1 MLGSWVIVIKIL
13 CFNCLFCFLKFIV
26 QKFMIMLIKSVKEV
40 FDMEVESF
48 SVSFGRGERECDKGR
63 NEL

>member
-1 MLGSWVIVIKIL
+1 
-13 CFNCLFCFLKFIV
+13 
-26 QKFMIMLIKSVKEV
+26 MLIKSVKEV